1 MAKAK
6 PESGLPDDFIKWL
19 ARPIDD
25 TPQPPPLRVH
35 EMCEWR
41 RNPNFAALRAKLFPR
56 TSKQPEELIILLG
69 DLGMEELICPI
80 TWTMR
85 MLSVWTTTEPSKK
98 NVRVPT
104 NRILSHVWQLPRLTR
119 IFEGY
124 AAGTKPPPVWLQEIR
139 FGIEKFYLVDDGNH
153 RAEAARI
160 REEAF
165 IRAKIKGVY
174 CFNPQDW
181 ILVKT
186 GARNRATGKIQSLE
200 VDQHAAARWLGVKSK

>member
-35 EMCEWR
+35 EMLGWR
-41 RNPNFAALRAKLFPR
+41 RNPKFSALRAKLFPR
-56 TSKQPEELIILLG
+56 TARQPEELIILLG

-85 MLSVWTTTEPSKK
+85 MLSVWTTSKRVK
-98 NVRVPT
+98 KIVRVPT
-104 NRILSHVWQLPRLTR
+104 ERILSHVWRLPRLTR

-124 AAGTKPPPVWLQEIR
+124 AAGTKPPPVWLQEIQ
-139 FGIEKFYLVDDGNH
+139 FGTEKFYLVDDGNH

-160 REEAF
+160 REEVST
-165 IRAKIKGVY
+165 RAEIKAVY
-174 CFNPQDW
+174 CFNPEDW
-181 ILVKT
+181 ILVKA
-186 GARNRATGKIQSLE
+186 GARNRLTGKIQSLE
-200 VDQHAAARWLGVKSK
+200 ADQYAAARWLGVKSQ